1 MAMPSSG
8 TISIGNIVR
17 EILTNDGSL
26 GTTTPNATQVNIGLS
41 SLKQTSLLPHNEGD
55 LPQYGYIASGWY
67 IPNLVKAA
75 PYSMS
80 EWYGADR
87 EGV

>member
-41 SLKQTSLLPHNEGD
+41 SLKETSLLPHNEGN
-55 LPQYGYIASGWY
+55 LPQYGYISSGWY
-67 IPNLVKAA
+67 IPNLVEAT

-87 EGV
+87 AGV

>member
-26 GTTTPNATQVNIGLS
+26 GTTTPNSTQVNIGLS
-41 SLKQTSLLPHNEGD
+41 SLTETSLLPHNQGN
-55 LPQYGYIASGWY
+55 LPQYGYIATGWY
-67 IPNLVKAA
+67 KPNMNSAQ
-75 PYSMS
+75 PHSMS